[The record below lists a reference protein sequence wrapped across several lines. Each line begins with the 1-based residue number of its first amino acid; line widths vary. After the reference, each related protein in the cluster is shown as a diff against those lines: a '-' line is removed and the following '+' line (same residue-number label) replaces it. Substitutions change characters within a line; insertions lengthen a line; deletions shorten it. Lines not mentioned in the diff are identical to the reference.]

1 MSSSDSGRNLS
12 QLNVGF
18 VGGGNMA
25 YAIAAGL
32 LSKGV
37 LKASQVIVSATSL
50 INLQKRW
57 SNLNVNRFTI
67 DNAEVLR
74 QADVLFLCV
83 KPHILPVCRSSII
96 AGASGLDCSHKI
108 MVSILVGV
116 TLERL
121 NNEFGCLNIP
131 IVRTMPNTP
140 MQVGE
145 GCTIYCAKFGTTNS
159 TVGERYEE
167 VKFMLNQLGLAFE
180 VKEEQM
186 NGITGLT
193 GCGPAYVYEI
203 IEALA
208 DGGVK
213 QGAAREMALKMAA
226 QTVMGAAKTVLET
239 GKHPAV
245 LKDEVCSPGGA
256 TIYGVHELEK
266 GAMRATLINAVER
279 AAARARELQ

>member
-1 MSSSDSGRNLS
+1 MNADARDLS
-12 QLNVGF
+12 VVKIGF
-18 VGGGNMA
+18 IGGGNMA

-37 LKASQVIVSATSL
+37 VKANQVMVSATTL
-50 INLQKRW
+50 DNLKRKW
-57 SNLNVNRFTI
+57 NPLDVDRLTT
-67 DNAEVLR
+67 DNSEVIR
-74 QADVLFLCV
+74 ESDVIFLCI
-83 KPHILPVCRSSII
+83 KPHILASCSQSLMAAKKFPYNGKKMLVSII
-96 AGASGLDCSHKI
+96 A
-108 MVSILVGV
+108 GV

-121 NNEFGCLNIP
+121 TKEFGFLDIH

-140 MQVGE
+140 MQVGA
-145 GCTIYCAKFGTTNS
+145 GCTIFCPNFDDRKISEISWNL
-159 TVGERYEE
+159 YEHI
-167 VKFMLNQLGLAFE
+167 KFMLNQLGLAYE
-180 VKEEQM
+180 VKEEQI

-193 GCGPAYVYEI
+193 GCGPAFVYEV

-213 QGAAREMALKMAA
+213 QGIAREMAIKMAA
-226 QTVMGAAKTVLET
+226 QTVLGAAKTVLET

-266 GAMRATLINAVER
+266 GAMRATLMNAIEKS
-279 AAARARELQ
+279 AARAKELQ